1 MALKFLACT
10 IRSFNPSFAN
20 LILDHWYEYEA
31 GESRTSVLVRQMD
44 KLERMDQAVIY
55 EERSGEDLSEFMAV
69 RADIDLP
76 ELKPWLEILLQ
87 NYENL
92 KSRKNANIV
101 VVFVSGIT
109 YYVRNHD
116 EAELSQEGLV
126 SARELS
132 ALELRENSVSTTYP
146 SVICCEMKRSLR
158 RPHTETSF
166 QRASKNRCLSRL
178 N

>member
-44 KLERMDQAVIY
+44 KLECMDQAVIY
-55 EERSGEDLSEFMAV
+55 EERSGEDLSEFMAL

-101 VVFVSGIT
+101 VGFVSGIT

-116 EAELSQEGLV
+116 EAEFSQEGLV

-132 ALELRENSVSTTYP
+132 ALELRGNSVSTTYL